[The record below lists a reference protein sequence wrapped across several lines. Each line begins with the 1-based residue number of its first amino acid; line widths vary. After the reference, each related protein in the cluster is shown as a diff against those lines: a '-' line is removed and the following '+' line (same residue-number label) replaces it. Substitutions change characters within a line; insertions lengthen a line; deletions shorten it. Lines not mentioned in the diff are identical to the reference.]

1 MRTVVAQLS
10 TLSFVLLC
18 VASSAIGIIF
28 LPTLI
33 AVTFDLVGLNTEA
46 PLSNFVGWSLLVSAV
61 LGLVFPATVL
71 MNARGDFDPP
81 SEGLGRS
88 IRALENP

>member
-10 TLSFVLLC
+10 TVSFVLLC

-33 AVTFDLVGLNTEA
+33 AVTFDLVGLNTEV

-81 SEGLGRS
+81 SEV
-88 IRALENP
+88 

>member
-10 TLSFVLLC
+10 TVSFVLLC
-18 VASSAIGIIF
+18 VAASATGIIF
-28 LPTLI
+28 LPTVV
-33 AVTFDLVGLNTEA
+33 AVAFDLIGLNTEA

-71 MNARGDFDPP
+71 MNVRGDFDPP
-81 SEGLGRS
+81 LD
-88 IRALENP
+88 A

>member
-10 TLSFVLLC
+10 TLSFVVLC
-18 VASSAIGIIF
+18 VASSAIGVIF

-33 AVTFDLVGLNTEA
+33 AVTFDLVGLNTEV

-81 SEGLGRS
+81 SEV
-88 IRALENP
+88 

>member
-10 TLSFVLLC
+10 TVSFVLLC

-33 AVTFDLVGLNTEA
+33 AVTFDFVGLNTEG
-46 PLSNFVGWSLLVSAV
+46 PLSNFVGWSFLVSAV

-81 SEGLGRS
+81 SEV
-88 IRALENP
+88 